1 MEREIEFDYYKT
13 MELVERLEELSQ
25 KVDKIYKNEFK
36 EKNNQLRTKWKS
48 ESADTYFSNIVME
61 DSTLEALSKK
71 IQDVA
76 SATKKVANSINN
88 AEKMNV
94 QIANSRTY

>member
-25 KVDKIYKNEFK
+25 KVDKIYKSEFK